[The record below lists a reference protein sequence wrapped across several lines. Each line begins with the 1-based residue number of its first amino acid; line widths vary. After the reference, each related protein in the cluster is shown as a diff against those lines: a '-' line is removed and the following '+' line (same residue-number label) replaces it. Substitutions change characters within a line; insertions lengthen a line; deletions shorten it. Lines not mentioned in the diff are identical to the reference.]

1 MQTGQSVEYQLEAR
15 ELTIGYPQRTICG
28 PLNLQL
34 SAGNGTGIIGANGS
48 GKSTLIRTILDHL
61 PPVGGE
67 VEFLGLPVDEDSI
80 TFRRQVAVQITDGT
94 FFEELTIAEHLEL
107 VARGHGLAAWEQK
120 VEEELDFFELT
131 AVAEVLP
138 GELSSGQRRKVL
150 LAATLI
156 RPAQLV
162 LLDEPEQRLDLRIR
176 QKLYDRLALLRQ
188 SGTTLLV
195 VTHDPQLLRESLD
208 SALLL
213 DEDQGVILGAEAG
226 AQWLE
231 R

>member
-48 GKSTLIRTILDHL
+48 GKSTLIRTILGHL

-107 VARGHGLAAWEQK
+107 VARGHGLAEWEQK
-120 VEEELDFFELT
+120 VDEELDFFELT